1 MGRDDASR
9 SQEDPGSLTQTSSSP
24 PLSPMARVSLTG
36 PTEEAAPRAP
46 TLTKKPRLSHQSVR
60 HIGSAVVATLVLVA
74 ALLAFRDGPGGEPS
88 SSAAERLPGT
98 RSSFTTS
105 RLDNGWTRYESAEEG
120 FSLDLPPGWGP
131 FETGEYGPELRF
143 SASESAPFASYGASF
158 YVMKIDT
165 NGYSDPATYF
175 GFWRDYLSDMPNVVG
190 EVGLTP
196 TQLPAG
202 QSYVVT
208 SSHRSKS
215 GQHTDTQYGFIH
227 GAFAYRFVFVA
238 PSEDLD
244 EYEDVFHQVA
254 MTVEFFD

>member
-1 MGRDDASR
+1 MERDDASR
-9 SQEDPGSLTQTSSSP
+9 SQEHPGSLTQSSSSP
-24 PLSPMARVSLTG
+24 PLSPMAGVSLTG
-36 PTEEAAPRAP
+36 PTEEAASGAP
-46 TLTKKPRLSHQSVR
+46 TLTRKPWLSHQSVR
-60 HIGSAVVATLVLVA
+60 HIGSAIVATLVLVA
-74 ALLAFRDGPGGEPS
+74 ALLVFRDGSGVDPTN
-88 SSAAERLPGT
+88 SAAERLPGT
-98 RSSFTTS
+98 RSSFTTTG
-105 RLDNGWTRYESAEEG
+105 LDNGWTHYESADGG

-175 GFWRDYLSDMPNVVG
+175 GFWRDYLSDIPNVVG
-190 EVGLTP
+190 DVGLTP

-215 GQHTDTQYGFIH
+215 GQYTDNAVRIPPR
-227 GAFAYRFVFVA
+227 RFRIPIRFRRPQRGPERVRGHL
-238 PSEDLD
+238 PSDRD
-244 EYEDVFHQVA
+244 DVRVW
-254 MTVEFFD
+254 